1 MDIVV
6 ALPMAN
12 RKSLPIVNHEK
23 QWAEGT
29 LDFITDAGVPG
40 GVITNLI
47 TPEFPHSIRGLLT
60 RQSVSFWR
68 KKLEISPI
76 LDVVGL
82 EWLHFDDGL
91 PDMLLVHLAG
101 EGTSHPIKSVFT
113 RTQLKETQDLI
124 GKIFSEPLDF
134 HDTVSKGV
142 AVVAEN
148 SFRYEQQTILANDH
162 VLVFDGT
169 NDSKFVHG
177 RCAHVLTVVTA
188 QAFALEILNTEWPV
202 DPSSNEMNA
211 FVKKYLQYR
220 HRYEWLEI
228 FVEPE
233 SKMIYS
239 NLRSMLS
246 IEPKFRNFGIE
257 VNEFQQHR
265 QATSAENLNVIGL
278 GLAGLALISSVTS
291 QNASRF
297 VAVGALMLMVL
308 GAIFVRGRKL

>member
-1 MDIVV
+1 
-6 ALPMAN
+6 MAN
-12 RKSLPIVNHEK
+12 RKTLPAVNHEK
-23 QWAEGT
+23 QWIDGA
-29 LDFITDAGVPG
+29 LDYITDAGVPG

-47 TPEFPHSIRGLLT
+47 APEFPHSIRGLLA

-113 RTQLKETQDLI
+113 RTHLRETQDLI
-124 GKIFSEPLDF
+124 DKVFSEPVHF
-134 HDTVSKGV
+134 HDTVSKGIALV
-142 AVVAEN
+142 TEN
-148 SFRYEQQTILANDH
+148 SFRYESQTILANDH
-162 VLVFDGT
+162 VLIFDAT
-169 NDSKFVHG
+169 SDSKFVHG
-177 RCAHVLTVVTA
+177 RCAHVLSVVAA
-188 QAFALEILNTEWPV
+188 QAFALEILNSEWPQ
-202 DPSSNEMNA
+202 DSSSSQMKR
-211 FVKKYLQYR
+211 FVKKYIQYR

-228 FVEPE
+228 FVEPD

-257 VNEFQQHR
+257 VNEFQQNR
-265 QATSAENLNVIGL
+265 QAKSAENLNVIGL
-278 GLAGLALISSVTS
+278 GIAGLALIATLIDQSVT
-291 QNASRF
+291 R
-297 VAVGALMLMVL
+297 VIAVGALALMVL
-308 GAIFVRGRKL
+308 GAIFFRGRK

>member
-12 RKSLPIVNHEK
+12 RKTLPIVNHEK
-23 QWAEGT
+23 QWIDGT
-29 LDFITDAGVPG
+29 LDYITDAGVPG

-47 TPEFPHSIRGLLT
+47 APEFPHSISGLLA

-101 EGTSHPIKSVFT
+101 EGTSQPIKNVFT
-113 RTQLKETQDLI
+113 RTHLKETQDLI
-124 GKIFSEPLDF
+124 DKIFQEPLDF

-142 AVVAEN
+142 VIVAEN
-148 SFRYEQQTILANDH
+148 SFQYDEQTLLAKDH
-162 VLVFDGT
+162 VLVFDCT
-169 NDSKFVHG
+169 NDAKFVHG
-177 RCAHVLTVVTA
+177 RCAHVLTIVAA
-188 QAFALEILNTEWPV
+188 QAFALEILNAEWPV
-202 DPSSNEMNA
+202 DPSSTEMNA
-211 FVKKYLQYR
+211 FVKRYLQYR

-278 GLAGLALISSVTS
+278 GLAGLALISTVTS
-291 QNASRF
+291 QSASRF
-297 VAVGALMLMVL
+297 VAVGALLLMVL
-308 GAIFVRGRKL
+308 GATYVRRRK

>member
-12 RKSLPIVNHEK
+12 RTSLPIVNHEK
-23 QWAEGT
+23 QWIDGT
-29 LDFITDAGVPG
+29 LDYITDAGVPG

-47 TPEFPHSIRGLLT
+47 APEFPHSISGLLD
-60 RQSVSFWR
+60 RKSVSLWR
-68 KKLEISPI
+68 KKIEINPI

-82 EWLHFDDGL
+82 EWLQFDDGL

-101 EGTSHPIKSVFT
+101 EGNSQPIKSVFT
-113 RTQLKETQDLI
+113 RTHLRETQDLV
-124 GKIFSEPLDF
+124 GKLFSETVDF
-134 HDTVSKGV
+134 HGTVSKGV

-148 SFRYEQQTILANDH
+148 TFMYDTQTLLAKDH
-162 VLVFDGT
+162 VLVFDAT

-177 RCAHVLTVVTA
+177 RCAHVLTVVAA
-188 QAFALEILNTEWPV
+188 QSFALEILNTEWPV
-202 DPSSNEMNA
+202 DSSSSQMKQ
-211 FVKKYLQYR
+211 FVKNYLRYR

-228 FVEPE
+228 FVEPD

-257 VNEFQQHR
+257 VNECQQNR
-265 QATSAENLNVIGL
+265 QAKSAENLNVIGL
-278 GLAGLALISSVTS
+278 GLAGLGLIATLIPQSVPR
-291 QNASRF
+291 NI
-297 VAVGALMLMVL
+297 AVGALTFVVMS
-308 GAIFVRGRKL
+308 AIIFRGRK